1 MQHHTDILAETGAPP
16 LRRDLTGADAIV
28 PRLAHDMAEAV
39 IAFGA
44 ADVAGLR
51 ALGWT
56 PAQLSAHGFAAV
68 ARARDEAEARARR
81 DTPMTAH
88 LAERDPRGAAAHDVA

>member
-1 MQHHTDILAETGAPP
+1 MQNQTDIFPETVAPP

-28 PRLAHDMAEAV
+28 PRLARDMTEAA
-39 IAFGA
+39 IEFGA
-44 ADVAGLR
+44 ADIGYLR

-56 PAQLSAHGFAAV
+56 QGQLAAHGVAAA

-81 DTPMTAH
+81 DLATWAH
-88 LAERDPRGAAAHDVA
+88 PAERDPRVAAAHDVA

>member
-1 MQHHTDILAETGAPP
+1 MQDQTDFFPGTVAPP

-28 PRLAHDMAEAV
+28 PRLARDMTEAA
-39 IAFGA
+39 IEFGA
-44 ADVAGLR
+44 ADIGYLR

-56 PAQLSAHGFAAV
+56 PAQLADHGFAAA

-81 DTPMTAH
+81 DMPTAAH
-88 LAERDPRGAAAHDVA
+88 PAERDPRIAAAHDAA